1 MRTNGKLVLNYLPG
15 NTGDVRWLPCKHIDI
30 RPQEGNERAFL
41 FAVERGTDGEG
52 TTRAVLLGGHLLG
65 CRRSG
70 HPLLTLAGGA
80 RWNVLDGGA
89 ALRRGAVAGVG
100 PRALAG
106 LGPCLLH
113 PGSFSGKCVLFCR
126 SCCIPVD
133 LVGADKRVLLVAVD
147 GDDAYR
153 PRHLE
158 YVVGVVGSCH
168 ELGEGGTAEYPLVWQ
183 WDIGDVERDA
193 LSSEVELPAKGHR
206 QSDLPLGLA
215 PPRVDSLERTGLF
228 ELAVRD
234 LEFLDHS
241 GGDQVQPGPA
251 VNQHFGDLEV
261 ADGG

>member
-1 MRTNGKLVLNYLPG
+1 MFIYVLCEVATVSQLCISFPHVLHGLCEDYLTCDIAFNAVMPLSRASTRVRYSRIEGVTLVLNYLPG
-15 NTGDVRWLPCKHIDI
+15 NTGDVRWLPCKHINI

-106 LGPCLLH
+106 LGPCLLP

-126 SCCIPVD
+126 SCYVPVD
-133 LVGADKRVLLVAVD
+133 LVGADK
-147 GDDAYR
+147 
-153 PRHLE
+153 
-158 YVVGVVGSCH
+158 
-168 ELGEGGTAEYPLVWQ
+168 
-183 WDIGDVERDA
+183 
-193 LSSEVELPAKGHR
+193 
-206 QSDLPLGLA
+206 
-215 PPRVDSLERTGLF
+215 
-228 ELAVRD
+228 
-234 LEFLDHS
+234 
-241 GGDQVQPGPA
+241 
-251 VNQHFGDLEV
+251 
-261 ADGG
+261 